1 MVAVLYKIMTETR
14 KPRQAREGATVSN
27 FLGIVEQSGYH
38 PNVNI
43 LLYEMNYGL
52 QGLSAKMASKKFR

>member
-1 MVAVLYKIMTETR
+1 MTETR

-43 LLYEMNYGL
+43 LFYEMNYGL